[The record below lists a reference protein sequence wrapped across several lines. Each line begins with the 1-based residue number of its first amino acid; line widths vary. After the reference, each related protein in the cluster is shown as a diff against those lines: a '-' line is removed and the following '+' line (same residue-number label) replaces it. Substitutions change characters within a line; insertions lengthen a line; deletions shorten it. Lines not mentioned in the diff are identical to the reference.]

1 MRYRSILL
9 AVLLIPVLQT
19 LHAQSASGRLLP
31 HLAVIDR
38 ICAEF
43 AATNHVPG
51 MAVGIVADGRLVHTV
66 SIGYVDR
73 DRQRPVTPSSV
84 FRIASMSKSFTA
96 MAILRLREGGRLR
109 LDDPV
114 STYIPAMSSLAY
126 PTRDAEPVTIRHLLT
141 HGAGFPED
149 NPWGDRQLSDS
160 DEELVALL
168 RKGISF
174 STAPGTAYEYS
185 NLGFALLGR
194 IVTLASGMPYQTYIR
209 DSIWKPL
216 GMGASFW
223 EYADVPSDRLA
234 HGYRWQD
241 GRWTEEEL
249 LHDRSD
255 GSWGAMGGMLSSVED
270 MAAYMRLHLSAWPP
284 SDLTETGPVR
294 RSAIREM
301 QHPWRLSGLNTA
313 YAYPGGR
320 ACPVVTAYGYGLRW
334 TRDCE
339 GRVYV
344 GHSGG
349 LPGFGTHWQVMPDYG
364 IGIVSLAN
372 RTYAPMSALNMQLL
386 DTLIRLS
393 GIGPRPVP
401 VSAILEQRQ
410 RELTS
415 YIVDWKGAEASGIF
429 AENFFPDY
437 RLDLLQRESREVF
450 SKVGRI
456 LRQGPMV
463 AENALRGT
471 YTLDCERGRV
481 EVSFT
486 MSPENPPLIQAYR
499 IRILE
504 P

>member
-1 MRYRSILL
+1 
-9 AVLLIPVLQT
+9 V
-19 LHAQSASGRLLP
+19 
-31 HLAVIDR
+31 
-38 ICAEF
+38 
-43 AATNHVPG
+43 
-51 MAVGIVADGRLVHTV
+51 
-66 SIGYVDR
+66 
-73 DRQRPVTPSSV
+73 
-84 FRIASMSKSFTA
+84 
-96 MAILRLREGGRLR
+96 
-109 LDDPV
+109 
-114 STYIPAMSSLAY
+114 
-126 PTRDAEPVTIRHLLT
+126 
-141 HGAGFPED
+141 
-149 NPWGDRQLSDS
+149 
-160 DEELVALL
+160 
-168 RKGISF
+168 SF

-194 IVTLASGMPYQTYIR
+194 IVTLVSGMPYQTYIR

-216 GMGASFW
+216 GMRASFW
-223 EYADVPSDRLA
+223 EYTDVPSDLLA

-270 MAAYMRLHLSAWPP
+270 MASYMRLHLSAWPP
-284 SDLTETGPVR
+284 SGLSEAGPVR

-301 QHPWRLSGLNTA
+301 QHPWRLSGLNAA

-320 ACPVVTAYGYGLRW
+320 ACPVATAYGYGLRW

-349 LPGFGTHWQVMPDYG
+349 LPGFGSHWQVMPDYG

-401 VSAILEQRQ
+401 VSAILAQRS

-415 YIVDWKGAEASGIF
+415 YIVDWKGAEASGLF

-471 YTLDCERGRV
+471 YMLDCERGRV

-486 MSPENPPLIQAYR
+486 MSPENPPLIQAFR
-499 IRILE
+499 IRVLQ